1 MQQPLSVGSWFTGSW
16 WGQIQGALFPGQG
29 EPATPCGDTASD
41 GWVGRGTTLSPTPLA
56 PVESGGRLLSGSS
69 LSQDCA
75 RRVLL
80 GFRGAVRRPGSGGP
94 EMTVRAGL
102 AHEWGSH
109 TEGSYRL

>member
-1 MQQPLSVGSWFTGSW
+1 MQQPLSVCSWLTGSC

-29 EPATPCGDTASD
+29 EPVSHIGCAMLDRR
-41 GWVGRGTTLSPTPLA
+41 VGRNCPVVHPPA

-80 GFRGAVRRPGSGGP
+80 GFRGAVRRPGSKSP
-94 EMTVRAGL
+94 EMIVKAGP
-102 AHEWGSH
+102 A
-109 TEGSYRL
+109 YK